1 MTIDSVREFCLS
13 LPHATEDMKW
23 GDNLLFRVGGKMFAL
38 MTLDPDAEVRLSFK
52 CTPEKYAE
60 LLEQQGIVP
69 APYLARAH
77 WVGVENLTVLFDNEL
92 SELLRQAYET
102 VLAGLPRKKKEELN
116 AKRIPKTRKAVRRK
130 AAR

>member
-1 MTIDSVREFCLS
+1 MTIDSVREYCLS
-13 LPHATEDMKW
+13 LPHATEDLKW

-38 MTLDPDAEVRLSFK
+38 MTLEPEAEVRLSFK

-77 WVGVENLTVLFDNEL
+77 WVGLESLPVLYDADL
-92 SELLRQAYET
+92 RDLLRQAYET
-102 VLAGLPRKKKEELN
+102 VFAGLPRKTREQL
-116 AKRIPKTRKAVRRK
+116 AGQAPRSRLRKRRTA
-130 AAR
+130 

>member
-1 MTIDSVREFCLS
+1 MNIESVREFCLS
-13 LPHATEDMKW
+13 LPNATEDMKW

-38 MTLDPDAEVRLSFK
+38 MTLEPEAEVRLSFK
-52 CTPEKYAE
+52 CTPERYAE
-60 LLEQQGIVP
+60 LLERQGIVP

-92 SELLRQAYET
+92 RDLLRQAYET
-102 VLAGLPRKKKEELN
+102 ILAGLPRRTKEALT
-116 AKRIPKTRKAVRRK
+116 ATPRKLVRRK